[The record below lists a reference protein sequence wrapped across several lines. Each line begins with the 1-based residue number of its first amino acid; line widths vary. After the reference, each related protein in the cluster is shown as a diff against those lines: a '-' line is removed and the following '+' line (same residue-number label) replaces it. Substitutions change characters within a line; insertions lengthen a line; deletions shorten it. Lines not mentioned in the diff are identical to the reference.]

1 MIEEAADLQDAADD
15 PSALEDALRTLKGKG
30 FGSKLERIR
39 RERKTRASVEQR
51 IDGRTIKKGHD
62 RTVQVNI
69 KVTPTLKQRL
79 ADHCKRKGISIADW
93 MEATLLALGKEN

>member
-1 MIEEAADLQDAADD
+1 MTENPDALQDAADD

-30 FGSKLERIR
+30 FGSKLERIQ
-39 RERKTRASVEQR
+39 RERKTRASVERR

-62 RTVQVNI
+62 RTAQVNV
-69 KVTPTLKQRL
+69 KVTPALKQKL
-79 ADHCKRKGISIADW
+79 ADHCRRMEISIADW